1 MTPLPSLARRDLE
14 LHAVYEPLLADLLV
28 RGANAHTLRGYET
41 DLRYLRAWKRLSFDE
56 DLDFPEVE
64 TVALRFV
71 LDHSTDLAALDSAD
85 PPRRVAEALVAAGL
99 RRSLAAPASG
109 SLKRRIAN
117 WATFHRW
124 RDAASPFDLPS
135 VKQALKA
142 ARRAAARPPRKKS
155 ARPILSRDLDAL
167 LAATGPGLRGLRDR
181 ALLETG
187 WSSGGRRRSE
197 LAELRVEDLDLERFD
212 KEGLVTL
219 RLRRTKTHRDT
230 APPALV
236 LRGRPAR
243 TLVAWLDASGVTSG
257 PVFRRVSRETIG
269 ADGLAR
275 PGRALEAGLSGE
287 GIRMIVKRLIEAARP
302 ALGPD
307 YDASPH
313 GLRSGFLTEA
323 ARQGVPIQSAMRM
336 SLHRSAAQA
345 MAYYD
350 EVEVETNPSIALRE

>member
-1 MTPLPSLARRDLE
+1 MHPLPPLAARDRDLP
-14 LHAVYEPLLADLLV
+14 AVYESLLAKLLV
-28 RGANAHTLRGYET
+28 HGANPHTLRGYET
-41 DLRYLRAWKRLSFDE
+41 DLRYLRAWKRLSFGAE
-56 DLDFPEVE
+56 LAFPEDE
-64 TVALRFV
+64 RVALRFV
-71 LDHSTDLAALDSAD
+71 LDHSTDLADLDPQD
-85 PPRRVAEALVAAGL
+85 QPRLIAETLVAAGL
-99 RRSLAAPASG
+99 RRSLAAPAPG
-109 SLKRRIAN
+109 SLARRIAN
-117 WATFHRW
+117 WRVFHAW
-124 RDAASPFDLPS
+124 KEVPSPFDLPS
-135 VKQALKA
+135 VQRALKA
-142 ARRAAARPPRKKS
+142 ARRATARPARKKS
-155 ARPILSRDLDAL
+155 ARPILSKDLDAL

-197 LAELRVEDLDLERFD
+197 LAELRVEDLDLGRFD

-243 TLVAWLDASGVTSG
+243 TLVAWLDASGVKSG

-275 PGRALEAGLSGE
+275 PGRALKAGLSGE

-302 ALGPD
+302 ALGSD